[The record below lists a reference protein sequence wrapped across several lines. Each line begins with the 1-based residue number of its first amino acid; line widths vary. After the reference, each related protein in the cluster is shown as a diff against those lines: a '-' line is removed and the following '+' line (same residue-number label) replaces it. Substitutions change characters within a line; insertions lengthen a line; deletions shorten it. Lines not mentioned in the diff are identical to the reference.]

1 MNKILGIAPLAA
13 LLLTTP
19 VSAGGP
25 APLVLDQN
33 QVHIGSGVI
42 CDTQDE
48 VHRFVSLMANNDT
61 GGALQIVNREK
72 ENPLACGMATV
83 AFRAGKEHAEVSN
96 GKGSFKIVEIEVI
109 AGTAN
114 GKWHAITPRRTQ
126 FTAIPL
132 PGINI

>member
-1 MNKILGIAPLAA
+1 MKKILGIAPLAV

-25 APLVLDQN
+25 TPLALDKN

-48 VHRFVSLMANNDT
+48 VQRFVSLMANTDA

-83 AFRAGKEHAEVSN
+83 AFRAGKELGEVSN
-96 GKGSFKIVEIEVI
+96 GKGSFKIVEIEVL

-126 FTAIPL
+126 YTAIPI
-132 PGINI
+132 PGIDI